1 MKPAKDKG
9 GREVDVGTHVRVL
22 GLSPSFLASLPEN
35 EIADVT
41 SMIGEVFEVYEIDPY
56 GHPWVC
62 KGWGASDE
70 GNYWEHSLALD
81 SWEMEVA
88 PRVRLVVA
96 LIGFN
101 QRGR

>member
-1 MKPAKDKG
+1 M
-9 GREVDVGTHVRVL
+9 L

-62 KGWGASDE
+62 KGWTDSE
-70 GNYWEHSLALD
+70 GGSYYSHSLALD
-81 SWEMEVA
+81 SCEMEVVD
-88 PRVRLVVA
+88 PLPTEK
-96 LIGFN
+96 I
-101 QRGR
+101 